1 MRETI
6 KQFLLIF
13 IPSVLLIFGISLM
26 IYFTDFNAERKII
39 KTRETHLVKLKK
51 EVIIRHLHAVVSD
64 LMFLAEQ
71 EELIDS
77 IDQKKLGKYMV
88 PNYLSFS
95 QKRGLYDQIRILT
108 DTGREV
114 LRVDYNNGQPAV
126 AFELLLQSKKN
137 RYYFE
142 NTFALNRKEVYMSPF
157 DLNVEDGEIEKP
169 LKPTIRVGTP
179 IFNGQNQKKGVFLL
193 NFLSSKMIQNFREG
207 SKKATAELMLVNSSG
222 FWLSTSNP
230 KDEWGFMLE
239 DRKDKNFENIFPG
252 AWIKISNSE
261 LGDFFNKN
269 IGLFTYTTVFPL
281 KESLKSSGF
290 HQDNGASSIVANAYY
305 WKIVSYVPQDIL
317 NTNSSKLLIRYVKVN
332 TSLYMLLAIGSWF
345 LAHARVNQKL
355 EEEEKKRL
363 SGAVEHAVEGVV
375 ITDLKG
381 DIQYVNPAFQ
391 LITGYTKQEVM
402 GKNPSIIKSGIH
414 DENFYKEM
422 WACILS
428 GNTWKSEYVNKRKN
442 GSLYNAYASIS
453 PIKNRKG
460 KIINFVGVSID
471 ITESKRSQEAIA
483 NKVEE
488 LSRSHK
494 MLEQFASDVSLK
506 IDSFTQ
512 LLEKQFKNKLDTDTS
527 GFFKFTVNGISGIQ
541 ELIRDLL
548 IFSRLS
554 SFSESL
560 KPTDVKK
567 VFKNVLS
574 DIEKI
579 IKDNRAA
586 VTCDSLPTVMADED
600 RLAELFKNL
609 ISNAIKY
616 CDKDTP
622 RVHVSVNER
631 EKPSAVSDRE
641 TSISTQQTDKEWVFS
656 VADNGMGIDKQHY
669 KQIFKRFKRLHAEKN
684 YPGTGVG
691 LAICKE
697 IVEQFGGNIWVESKV
712 GKETIFYFTIPVMQ

>member
-1 MRETI
+1 
-6 KQFLLIF
+6 
-13 IPSVLLIFGISLM
+13 
-26 IYFTDFNAERKII
+26 
-39 KTRETHLVKLKK
+39 
-51 EVIIRHLHAVVSD
+51 
-64 LMFLAEQ
+64 
-71 EELIDS
+71 
-77 IDQKKLGKYMV
+77 
-88 PNYLSFS
+88 
-95 QKRGLYDQIRILT
+95 
-108 DTGREV
+108 
-114 LRVDYNNGQPAV
+114 
-126 AFELLLQSKKN
+126 
-137 RYYFE
+137 
-142 NTFALNRKEVYMSPF
+142 
-157 DLNVEDGEIEKP
+157 
-169 LKPTIRVGTP
+169 
-179 IFNGQNQKKGVFLL
+179 
-193 NFLSSKMIQNFREG
+193 
-207 SKKATAELMLVNSSG
+207 
-222 FWLSTSNP
+222 
-230 KDEWGFMLE
+230 
-239 DRKDKNFENIFPG
+239 
-252 AWIKISNSE
+252 
-261 LGDFFNKN
+261 
-269 IGLFTYTTVFPL
+269 
-281 KESLKSSGF
+281 
-290 HQDNGASSIVANAYY
+290 
-305 WKIVSYVPQDIL
+305 
-317 NTNSSKLLIRYVKVN
+317 
-332 TSLYMLLAIGSWF
+332 MLLAIGSWF

-622 RVHVSVNER
+622 RVHVSVKER

-641 TSISTQQTDKEWVFS
+641 TSIRTQQTDKEWVFS

-669 KQIFKRFKRLHAEKN
+669 KQIFKRFK
-684 YPGTGVG
+684 
-691 LAICKE
+691 
-697 IVEQFGGNIWVESKV
+697 
-712 GKETIFYFTIPVMQ
+712 

>member
-1 MRETI
+1 
-6 KQFLLIF
+6 
-13 IPSVLLIFGISLM
+13 
-26 IYFTDFNAERKII
+26 
-39 KTRETHLVKLKK
+39 
-51 EVIIRHLHAVVSD
+51 
-64 LMFLAEQ
+64 
-71 EELIDS
+71 
-77 IDQKKLGKYMV
+77 
-88 PNYLSFS
+88 
-95 QKRGLYDQIRILT
+95 
-108 DTGREV
+108 
-114 LRVDYNNGQPAV
+114 
-126 AFELLLQSKKN
+126 
-137 RYYFE
+137 
-142 NTFALNRKEVYMSPF
+142 
-157 DLNVEDGEIEKP
+157 
-169 LKPTIRVGTP
+169 
-179 IFNGQNQKKGVFLL
+179 
-193 NFLSSKMIQNFREG
+193 MIQNFREG

-222 FWLSTSNP
+222 FWLSTPNP

-252 AWIKISNSE
+252 AWSKISNSE
-261 LGDFFNKN
+261 SGDFFYNN
-269 IGLFTYTTVFPL
+269 VGLFTYTTVFPL

-290 HQDNGASSIVANAYY
+290 HQNNGATSIEANAYY
-305 WKIVSYVPQDIL
+305 WKIVSYVPQGIL
-317 NTNSSKLLIRYVKVN
+317 NANSSKLLIRYVKVN
-332 TSLYMLLAIGSWF
+332 AALYLLLAIGSCF

-391 LITGYTKQEVM
+391 LITGHTKQEVM

-483 NKVEE
+483 SKVEE

-494 MLEQFASDVSLK
+494 MLEQFAADVSLK

-512 LLEKQFKNKLDTDTS
+512 LLEKQFKNKLDTNTR

-541 ELIRDLL
+541 ELIKDLL

-560 KPTDVKK
+560 KPTDVEK
-567 VFKNVLS
+567 VFKDVLS
-574 DIEKI
+574 NIEKI

-669 KQIFKRFKRLHAEKN
+669 EQIFKRFK
-684 YPGTGVG
+684 
-691 LAICKE
+691 
-697 IVEQFGGNIWVESKV
+697 
-712 GKETIFYFTIPVMQ
+712 